1 MVWLSDSV
9 LHMKGG
15 SYMKL
20 AVLYPNG
27 YKSPISEEQVAKYG
41 LKAGMLTP
49 FTRLPIVA
57 L

>member
-1 MVWLSDSV
+1 
-9 LHMKGG
+9 MKGG

>member
-15 SYMKL
+15 VDMKL
-20 AVLYPNG
+20 AVLFPNG
-27 YKSPISEEQVAKYG
+27 YKSPIAEEQVAKFG